1 MFDLQRCIGFLL
13 VLFLNLQSLEQ
24 NLSLDINPICTVV
37 LYYPRDSIVDSYL
50 CDECKKSNEPS
61 VCHKL
66 LSILWLFWQV
76 CLRTKECQV
85 YQFVLNTS
93 FKRIWEHT
101 VDNSPTA
108 SNSSF
113 LKLWSSKQGVE
124 TFCNCSVFF
133 VCQFTISLDAL
144 LSMSFHVGRPC
155 DRLCVRFL
163 PPC

>member
-1 MFDLQRCIGFLL
+1 M
-13 VLFLNLQSLEQ
+13 LFLNLQSLEQ

-93 FKRIWEHT
+93 FKRIWETYSGQFSNRFQLLLLEVVIIQARSWNFVQLLRLFCLPVHNISRRT
-101 VDNSPTA
+101 FEHVLPCRKTMRPSLREVSPT
-108 SNSSF
+108 
-113 LKLWSSKQGVE
+113 
-124 TFCNCSVFF
+124 
-133 VCQFTISLDAL
+133 L
-144 LSMSFHVGRPC
+144 LAFQ
-155 DRLCVRFL
+155 LL
-163 PPC
+163 